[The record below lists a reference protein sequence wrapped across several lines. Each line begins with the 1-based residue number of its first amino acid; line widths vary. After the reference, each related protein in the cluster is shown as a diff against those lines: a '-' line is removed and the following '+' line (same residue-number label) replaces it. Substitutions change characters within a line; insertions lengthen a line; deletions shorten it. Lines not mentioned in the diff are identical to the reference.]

1 MTTTLR
7 QLEYVAAIDACGS
20 FGGAA
25 EACHVTQP
33 GLSAQ
38 VRQLE
43 DHLGLPLFERGRG
56 PTFTT
61 AAGAEI
67 VGRAREILRAV
78 NELEDAALALCRPL
92 TGRLRLG
99 VIPTVAPYLLPSA
112 LPAVRRAHPALRVE
126 LQEAQTADLVEGLE
140 RGQLDLL
147 LLALEAPLGDLETH
161 ALFPDPFVLA
171 LPRGHRL
178 ASRKRA
184 HESDLDG
191 ESVLLLDDGHCLRD
205 QALAVCARA
214 GASEL
219 GDFRATS
226 LTTLVHM
233 VAGGL
238 GVTLLPNL
246 ALRGGATR
254 GMRDLV
260 TLPFAKPAP
269 QRTVGFAWRSSSAR
283 GDEYRVLAERFGP
296 PRVRG
301 AR

>member
-7 QLEYVAAIDACGS
+7 QLEYVAAIDERGS

-43 DHLGLPLFERGRG
+43 DHLGLTLFERGRG
-56 PTFTT
+56 PTMTT
-61 AAGAEI
+61 PAGVEI
-67 VGRAREILRAV
+67 VARAREILRAV
-78 NELEDAALALCRPL
+78 GELEDAARALCHPL
-92 TGRLRLG
+92 SGRLRLG

-112 LPAVRRAHPALRVE
+112 VPAVRRAHPELRLE
-126 LQEAQTADLVEGLE
+126 LHEAQTAQLVERLA

-147 LLALEAPLGDLETH
+147 LLALEAPLDELETH

-171 LPRGHRL
+171 VPRGHRL
-178 ASRKRA
+178 AARKRVR
-184 HESDLDG
+184 ESDLDG
-191 ESVLLLDDGHCLRD
+191 ESVLLLEDGHCLRD
-205 QALAVCARA
+205 QALAVCERA

-226 LTTLVHM
+226 LTTLLHM
-233 VAGGL
+233 VAGGS
-238 GVTLLPNL
+238 GVTLLPSL

-254 GMRDLV
+254 GLRDLV
-260 TLPFAKPAP
+260 TLPFAGTAP
-269 QRTVGFAWRSSSAR
+269 RRTIGFAWRPSSAR
-283 GDEYRVLAERFGP
+283 GDEFQTLAARFEA
-296 PRVRG
+296 PRLRG